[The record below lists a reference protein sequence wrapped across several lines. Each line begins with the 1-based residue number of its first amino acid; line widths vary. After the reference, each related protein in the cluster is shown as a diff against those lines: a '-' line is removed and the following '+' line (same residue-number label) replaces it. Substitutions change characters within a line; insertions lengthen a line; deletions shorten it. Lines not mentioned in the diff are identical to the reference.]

1 MLALRDLDGSSLDRG
16 ANTKV
21 RRTRRLVEVS
31 PGMATRISGEGVRIM
46 AQKENVRQE
55 KIYLSVRTCG

>member
-31 PGMATRISGEGVRIM
+31 PSMAIRISGDGVRIM
-46 AQKENVRQE
+46 AQQENVRQE
-55 KIYLSVRTCG
+55 KYA